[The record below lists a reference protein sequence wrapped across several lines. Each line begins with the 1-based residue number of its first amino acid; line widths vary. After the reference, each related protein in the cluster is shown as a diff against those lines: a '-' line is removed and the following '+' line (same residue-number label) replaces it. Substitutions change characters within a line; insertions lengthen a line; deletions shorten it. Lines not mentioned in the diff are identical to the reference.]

1 MAVSDLGCLGIRL
14 LKCHHNANIFL
25 TFNQTLDQDLPD
37 SSGIKMHCFQNPQN
51 MLHEHIKLVPGQVP
65 LS

>member
-37 SSGIKMHCFQNPQN
+37 SSGIKMHRFQNPP
-51 MLHEHIKLVPGQVP
+51 KYAP
-65 LS
+65 